1 MECPKCGDSTKV
13 IDSRTKSEGKYRRRE
28 CLSCFSRFSTI
39 KERITKIKKVIKK
52 EKVKKEKRKKEG
64 FDDLEAFIDRILN

>member
-39 KERITKIKKVIKK
+39 EERITKIKKVIKK